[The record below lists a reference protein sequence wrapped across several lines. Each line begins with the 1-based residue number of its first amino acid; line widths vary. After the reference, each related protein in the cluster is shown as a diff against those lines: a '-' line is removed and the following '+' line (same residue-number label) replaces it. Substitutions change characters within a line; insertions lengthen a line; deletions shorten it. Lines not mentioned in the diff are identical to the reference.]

1 MRTRSNVMS
10 KKHKN
15 EAGSKKP
22 ASLDRSFRVGDRV
35 RIVDISPELKDVN
48 YDLRNAEAREM
59 RTAELFRFCLGRVFT
74 VRGFGRYGTV
84 EFEVDNSPAVREKF
98 GKWQTIWSEPGFLK
112 LVSKG
117 KAQARKQPRKRL
129 SS

>member
-1 MRTRSNVMS
+1 MS
-10 KKHKN
+10 KKHKD

-22 ASLDRSFRVGDRV
+22 ASLDRSFKVGDRV
-35 RIVDISPELKDVN
+35 RIVDISPEFKDLN
-48 YDLRNAEAREM
+48 YDLRNTEAREM

-84 EFEVDNSPAVREKF
+84 EFEVGNSPAVREKF

-112 LVSKG
+112 LVSK
-117 KAQARKQPRKRL
+117 RKRPKKRL

>member
-1 MRTRSNVMS
+1 MS
-10 KKHKN
+10 KKRKN

-22 ASLDRSFRVGDRV
+22 ASLDRCFRLGDRV
-35 RIVDISPELKDVN
+35 RIVDISPELKDLN
-48 YDLRNAEAREM
+48 YDLRNNAEAREM

-84 EFEVDNSPAVREKF
+84 EFEVGNSPAVREKF
-98 GKWQTIWSEPGFLK
+98 GKQQTIWSEPGFLR
-112 LVSKG
+112 LVSKA
-117 KAQARKQPRKRL
+117 KARARKQPKKRL